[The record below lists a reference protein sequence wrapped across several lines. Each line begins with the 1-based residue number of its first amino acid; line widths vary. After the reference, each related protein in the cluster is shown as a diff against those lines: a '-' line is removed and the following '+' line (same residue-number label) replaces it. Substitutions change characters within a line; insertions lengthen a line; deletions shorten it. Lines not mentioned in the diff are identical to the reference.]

1 MLAEDYRFKTDA
13 EIVRLSLNN
22 QEYFA
27 CLIERYQTKLA
38 NYIRKIANLSAE
50 DIEDV
55 LQDVFIKVYK
65 NLNNFNPELKFSSW
79 IYRITHNEVISNYR
93 KLQARPLVINLPAE
107 DDNFLNNLASSLET
121 DNQIDRQ
128 LLRKNINQVL
138 DKLDVKYREVLV
150 LKFLEDKDY
159 QEIADILQK
168 PMGTVGTLISRAKI
182 RFKKELAEQNIK
194 F

>member
-107 DDNFLNNLASSLET
+107 DDTFLNNLASSLET